1 MSEKIVEDLARRLH
15 DKMADQMADYVDLC
29 ERSGCNK
36 KAITDHMLAV
46 LVRETMIGFIA
57 YGMNKKEV
65 LHSMGISYD
74 LVRPEVEKLMKK
86 ERRR

>member
-15 DKMADQMADYVDLC
+15 DKMAEQMADYVDLC
-29 ERSGCNK
+29 ERADCDRRD
-36 KAITDHMLAV
+36 ITDHMLAV

-57 YGMNKKEV
+57 YGMHKKDI